1 MGRDRGPKNKLSRRE
16 GKDLFGTGSASL
28 QRRLEIPPGVHG
40 RGGRGPAR
48 QTEYAKQL
56 RAKQTVKRMYGMR
69 ERQFRRF
76 FQIAQRTRGKT
87 GEALLKLLERR
98 LDNVVYRMG
107 LARTRPQARQFVT
120 HGHVM
125 VNGSKVDIPSYLI
138 KPGDKVEFNPAGRTI
153 PQVADSLEQRGP
165 VAPWIEVIQ
174 FGGHILREPE
184 RSEIDQDINET
195 AIVEF
200 YSR

>member
-16 GKDLFGTGSASL
+16 GKDLFGTGGASL
-28 QRRLEIPPGVHG
+28 QRRLETPPGMQS
-40 RGGRGPAR
+40 RRGPPR
-48 QTEYAKQL
+48 QSEYAKQL

-76 FQIAQRTRGKT
+76 YRIALRTRGKT

-98 LDNVVYRMG
+98 LDNVVYRTG

-120 HGHVM
+120 HGHVT
-125 VNGSKVDIPSYLI
+125 VNGNKVDIPSYLV
-138 KPGDKVEFNPAGRTI
+138 KPGDMVEFNAAGRNI
-153 PQVADSLEQRGP
+153 PQVAAALEERGP
-165 VAPWIEVIQ
+165 VAPWIEVTHY
-174 FGGHILREPE
+174 GGRVLREPE
-184 RSEIDQDINET
+184 RSEIDQDIDET